1 LSATNEL
8 RIFAD
13 AMEKIKLNKRKLLLS
28 GLILLLVVAGV
39 YVCGIWQL
47 RSLNANPDFSEVPG
61 NLLGSFNAGA
71 DNSMRSLSGNTVYF
85 DLGSR
90 HSFINRRAVARLDSA
105 GSPVRLRNTL
115 LWTTDA
121 DGRYHFYTKKVI
133 IDLTIPNPLL
143 PDSVYVIRNVE
154 MLLTD
159 DDHPNVFGMD
169 LLHNV
174 VIERLWPEN
183 IVNIYKEVP
192 AGYHKIMDIDIHDSL
207 LGSYVSSS
215 GRASIELTVN
225 DDKPRRYFFDTG
237 GEMVDIEVVQPDSQL
252 HMATSSVV
260 TDSVTGLKIQR
271 QCRVGFGDRLR
282 YSKVVY
288 CDTLH
293 TDKYSVNPLKLFD
306 QDLVLDM
313 RGRRVM
319 IHKTRS

>member
-1 LSATNEL
+1 
-8 RIFAD
+8 
-13 AMEKIKLNKRKLLLS
+13 MKKIKLNKRKLLLS
-28 GLILLLVVAGV
+28 GLILLLAAVGV
-39 YVCGIWQL
+39 CACGAWQL
-47 RSLNANPDFSEVPG
+47 RTINANPVFPEIPG
-61 NLLGSFNAGA
+61 NLIGSFNAGK
-71 DNSMRSLSGNTVYF
+71 DNALRTLSGNTVYF

-90 HSFINRRAVARLDSA
+90 HSFINRSSVARLDSF
-105 GSPVRLRNTL
+105 GTTIKFKNIL

-121 DGRYHFYTKKVI
+121 DGRYHLYTKKAVL
-133 IDLTIPNPLL
+133 DVYIPNWQL
-143 PDSVYVIRNVE
+143 PDSFYVIRNVE
-154 MLLTD
+154 LLLEE
-159 DDHPNVFGMD
+159 DDHPNVLGMD
-169 LLHNV
+169 LLHDI

-183 IVNIYKEVP
+183 IVNLYKEVP
-192 AGYHKIMDIDIHDSL
+192 AGYHTITNIRIHNSF
-207 LGSYVSSS
+207 LGSFVSSS

-225 DDKPRRYFFDTG
+225 DDKPREYFCDTG

-271 QCRVGFGDRLR
+271 QCRVSFGDRLR

-306 QDLVLDM
+306 QDLILDM

-319 IHKTRS
+319 IHKTRN